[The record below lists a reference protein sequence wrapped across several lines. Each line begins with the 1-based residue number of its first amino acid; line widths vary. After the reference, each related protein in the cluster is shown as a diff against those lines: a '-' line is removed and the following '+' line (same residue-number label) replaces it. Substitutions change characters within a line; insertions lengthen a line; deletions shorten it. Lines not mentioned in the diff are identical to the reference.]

1 MPLKT
6 KKLSNIKQLK
16 SQKIHKV
23 SAVREKSLCGKGI
36 IVERV
41 LSLQWKSEGV
51 MEDENGDNEDDEM
64 TCLKRDESEGD
75 WTSRGW
81 RNESCTS

>member
-41 LSLQWKSEGV
+41 LSLQ
-51 MEDENGDNEDDEM
+51 
-64 TCLKRDESEGD
+64 
-75 WTSRGW
+75 
-81 RNESCTS
+81 